1 MKSELKFIGV
11 GIASFTLAVGLTG
24 LAHAD
29 VADPEYAS
37 GVCLRDKRPSKVCCE
52 EVLDGDKKEIAE
64 CVKLVASKRKNAAE
78 TKAAKASKKAD
89 AVAVDS
95 PKQIKREPAAIKAT
109 AEEFSS
115 STEAPAGITWDF
127 EGGDLLGWDA
137 TGNAFTNQPTYG
149 DNPTERRRG
158 QPSKHQGNYWIGTYE
173 KRPTPADPPGAI
185 QDDNPKGT
193 LTSKPFPIKSRK
205 ISFLIGGGCEIK
217 TVRVELLID
226 GSVVDKITGK
236 CNESMARAAF
246 NVGAYTN
253 RMAQIRL
260 VDESSNGWGHINF
273 DDVRFE

>member
-1 MKSELKFIGV
+1 MKFRFRIMGIGV
-11 GIASFTLAVGLTG
+11 ASFTLAVGLTG

-29 VADPEYAS
+29 LADPEYAS
-37 GVCLRDKRPSKVCCE
+37 NSCLRDKRPSKVCCE

-64 CVKLVASKRKNAAE
+64 CVQLVASKRKKGADA
-78 TKAAKASKKAD
+78 KAARASKKAD
-89 AVAVDS
+89 ALAVEPTKPARNESSGNSEALEGTSKAVAPGD
-95 PKQIKREPAAIKAT
+95 
-109 AEEFSS
+109 
-115 STEAPAGITWDF
+115 ITWSF
-127 EGGDLLGWDA
+127 EEGDLRGWDA
-137 TGNAFTNQPTYG
+137 TGTAFKFQPTYG
-149 DNPTERRRG
+149 DNPTARRRG

-193 LTSKPFPIKSRK
+193 LTSKPFPVKSRK
-205 ISFLIGGGCEIK
+205 ISFLIGGGCDIK

-226 GSVVDKITGK
+226 GNVVDKVTGK

-246 NVGAYTN
+246 NVGAYAN